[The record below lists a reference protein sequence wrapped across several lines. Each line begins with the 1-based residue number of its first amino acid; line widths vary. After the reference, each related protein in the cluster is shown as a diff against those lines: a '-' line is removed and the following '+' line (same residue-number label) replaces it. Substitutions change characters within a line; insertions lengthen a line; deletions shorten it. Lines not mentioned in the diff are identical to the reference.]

1 MQEENEPKKLI
12 LYIDDEPKNLV
23 SFKSVFRRH
32 YDIYLATS
40 ASEGSLIMEQN
51 PIQLVITDQRM
62 PKVTG
67 VEFLEQIAGQYP
79 DVMRIILTG
88 YSDIEAIVAAINK
101 GRVHQYITKPWKSE
115 DLKISIDSALEI
127 NRLKTQ
133 NRSLIDELQKTNYE
147 LDRFVYSAAHD
158 LRSPI
163 ATLLGLINLSK
174 SENNIAI
181 IKDYLH
187 LEEITVKRL
196 DEFIQDIVNYSSNM
210 RLEIEKDEIDF
221 KNLTQKVLN
230 HFSFYKNADRV
241 AQTVNV
247 IQEGLF
253 ICDTKRL
260 EVIFSNIIGN
270 ALRYSRDYEVS
281 YLKISI
287 KADSQQAII
296 QFADNGEGIGVE
308 HIEKIFNMFYR
319 ANSKAGV
326 GSGLGL
332 FIAREIAQ
340 KLGGNVGV
348 QSEFNVGSVFTVVIP
363 NLLEETNTK

>member
-1 MQEENEPKKLI
+1 MQDEDIPKKLI

-40 ASEGSLIMEQN
+40 AMEGSVIMEQN

-88 YSDIEAIVAAINK
+88 YSDMEAIVAAINK

-115 DLKISIDSALEI
+115 DLKVSIDSALEI

-133 NRSLIDELQKTNYE
+133 NRSLMDELQKTNYE

-174 SENNIAI
+174 TENNLDIV
-181 IKDYLH
+181 KDYLN
-187 LEEITVKRL
+187 LKEITVKRL

-210 RLEIEKDEIDF
+210 RLEIEKNEIDF
-221 KNLTQKVLN
+221 KEMTQKVLN
-230 HFSFYKNADRV
+230 SFSFYKNADKV
-241 AQTVNV
+241 AQSINV
-247 IQEGLF
+247 LQEGSF
-253 ICDTKRL
+253 ICDRKRL
-260 EVIFSNIIGN
+260 EVIFNNIIGN
-270 ALRYSRDYEVS
+270 ALRYSRDYETS

-296 QFADNGEGIGVE
+296 QFTDNGEGIETE

-340 KLGGNVGV
+340 KLGGDVGV
-348 QSEFNVGSVFTVVIP
+348 QSKYNVGSVFTVIIP
-363 NLLEETNTK
+363 NFLEI